1 MRRALAA
8 GGLLTYLLAAT
19 PARASEGADEAGR
32 ASPLVSWKRTLC
44 LYTGCFLEPL
54 VPDLRYEWGPDSRE
68 RWLLSWPV
76 HPWALPP
83 LDVPGPTLIV
93 SPFLEPQLRLK
104 PSVFRLLAGARVYA
118 FPDTL
123 RLGVLAE
130 GAGLW
135 GEDGSGGMAGVG
147 LTYDLIERH
156 RHTVPWTLSLVLRR
170 TWTGTGE
177 GARTDVTFDVTVPLN
192 MFFGSPLDS
201 GESGRQSSSNRTANP
216 RLQSGTSSSLFP
228 RGSPHTM

>member
-1 MRRALAA
+1 VRRALAA
-8 GGLLTYLLAAT
+8 GGLLTCLLAAA
-19 PARASEGADEAGR
+19 PARAAEGDEGGR

-54 VPDLRYEWGPDSRE
+54 VPDVRYEWGPDSRE
-68 RWLLSWPV
+68 HWVLSWPV

-93 SPFLEPQLRLK
+93 SPFVEPQLRRK
-104 PSVFRLLAGARVYA
+104 PSLWRLLAGARVYA

-156 RHTVPWTLSLVLRR
+156 RHTVPWTLSLVVRR
-170 TWTGTGE
+170 TWTGQGD
-177 GARTDVTFDVTVPLN
+177 RTDVTFDVTVPLN

-201 GESGRQSSSNRTANP
+201 RKPASRSSD
-216 RLQSGTSSSLFP
+216 
-228 RGSPHTM
+228 

>member
-1 MRRALAA
+1 MRRTLAA
-8 GGLLTYLLAAT
+8 GGLLTCLLAAAPS
-19 PARASEGADEAGR
+19 PAAEAGDEDGR
-32 ASPLVSWKRTLC
+32 APALVSWKRTLC
-44 LYTGCFLEPL
+44 LYTGCALEPL
-54 VPDLRYEWGPDSRE
+54 FPDVRYEWGADSKE

-76 HPWALPP
+76 HPWAFPP

-93 SPFLEPQLRLK
+93 SPFVEPQLRLK
-104 PSVFRLLAGARVYA
+104 PSLFRLLAGARVYA

-135 GEDGSGGMAGVG
+135 GEDGSGGVAGVG

-156 RHTVPWTLSLVLRR
+156 RHTVPWTLSLVVRR
-170 TWTGTGE
+170 AWTGE
-177 GARTDVTFDVTVPLN
+177 GDRTDVTFDVTVPLN

-201 GESGRQSSSNRTANP
+201 RESASRSSSNRHGNP
-216 RLQSGTSSSLFP
+216 RLQWGPSSSLFP
-228 RGSPHTM
+228 SGSPHNM